1 MFEKCQGTAY
11 PYNVY
16 GILVPGYTASSTEA
30 EGKTELRYLG
40 NMQPSSSFSNVSDLA
55 LKQTYKQPSP

>member
-40 NMQPSSSFSNVSDLA
+40 NM
-55 LKQTYKQPSP
+55 